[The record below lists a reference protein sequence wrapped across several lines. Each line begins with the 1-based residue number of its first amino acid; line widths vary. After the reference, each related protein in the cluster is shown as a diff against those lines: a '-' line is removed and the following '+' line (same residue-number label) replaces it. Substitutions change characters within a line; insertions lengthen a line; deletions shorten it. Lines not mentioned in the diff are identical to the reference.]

1 MPRPTAPVISNPRPL
16 STYPSAHT
24 HTNSTTSVNAHPRQH
39 GRSLSTEPKSSF
51 ESSRSLPHHRN
62 ADRPSNGR
70 TRDVQVKFERELKP
84 EREQKRTVGRTEE
97 EPQLP
102 QPPKP
107 LNTDTR
113 PSIKLLYSMVTRRD
127 FLLLLLPAM
136 IMSIISGGIAPFMT
150 FVVGQAFDAFSRFPL
165 SDPSPEDKADLRRSV
180 GIAAI
185 QLVALGAAALAL
197 SSATSALWICNGER
211 NLMRLRSVIYDAV
224 MNKSMEWFE
233 VRMGASEK
241 SDTEDDER
249 SGSGGLMAK
258 FAV

>member
-1 MPRPTAPVISNPRPL
+1 
-16 STYPSAHT
+16 
-24 HTNSTTSVNAHPRQH
+24 
-39 GRSLSTEPKSSF
+39 
-51 ESSRSLPHHRN
+51 
-62 ADRPSNGR
+62 
-70 TRDVQVKFERELKP
+70 
-84 EREQKRTVGRTEE
+84 
-97 EPQLP
+97 
-102 QPPKP
+102 
-107 LNTDTR
+107 
-113 PSIKLLYSMVTRRD
+113 
-127 FLLLLLPAM
+127 M